1 MKGQPNR
8 LDIDKQHAFHGTEV
22 DRRKS
27 LKFRLDGRTISGF
40 AGDTV
45 LSAILASGVDMVGE
59 FGGQPIAL
67 SGRFSPAITL
77 GQGKA
82 AQTLPMQRTPALDGA
97 EFHTFGGRLRRLR
110 LPALGNRR
118 RSLQQNL
125 DHAAIASPWHDQPPH
140 ALITTD
146 VIVVGGGVAGMTAAL
161 AAARTGASVMLLE
174 ASPLLGGSAGYFGS
188 QEGDETPDQTI
199 SQLTAAIIATDAI
212 TVVLRS
218 QVLAV
223 HSGRVRAH
231 RVLVDGATVTGEVVD
246 LAAPRIV
253 LATGAI
259 ERLPVFPGNRLP
271 RVMTTLEAYLLAE
284 RYGVWLGRSAILAT
298 VHSAAYRLPMLLTD
312 AGVATHKIADAR
324 TDPQSRFIEFSR
336 AYGIMQAGG
345 TIPALAAPAAK
356 GFGLAVTLQL
366 SFDGYA
372 AHAEAPVPTDLLLV
386 CGGWQPDLTL
396 WHMAGGRS
404 RWNAERHRIE
414 PIGVL
419 PQIALAG
426 SAAGHF
432 SKHACLLSGQDAV
445 DRLFGAPRTP
455 VVELT
460 IDPAYETLDA
470 PTPKVPRSETTEQV
484 SYLDAGLNLI
494 QPPDPRP
501 STKRSWWPFRR
512 SEPTWS
518 LADQPRSLGIVD
530 VAAGVQL
537 GGIPVESAGIVAQ
550 ERTVA
555 SGDLIDAARLA
566 LLPDLRPAPPASRV
580 PAYLVGRF
588 GSEPRVWIVAAAE
601 PRILPVGALIF
612 VNSDQTDSRHAI
624 GAVVGHEGDGAI
636 ALIGKASPQAGEGLT
651 LRDQGRSVAIRLIE
665 PVTTPLSG
673 AAFSSVPSPA

>member
-1 MKGQPNR
+1 
-8 LDIDKQHAFHGTEV
+8 
-22 DRRKS
+22 
-27 LKFRLDGRTISGF
+27 
-40 AGDTV
+40 
-45 LSAILASGVDMVGE
+45 
-59 FGGQPIAL
+59 
-67 SGRFSPAITL
+67 
-77 GQGKA
+77 
-82 AQTLPMQRTPALDGA
+82 
-97 EFHTFGGRLRRLR
+97 
-110 LPALGNRR
+110 
-118 RSLQQNL
+118 
-125 DHAAIASPWHDQPPH
+125 
-140 ALITTD
+140 
-146 VIVVGGGVAGMTAAL
+146 
-161 AAARTGASVMLLE
+161 
-174 ASPLLGGSAGYFGS
+174 
-188 QEGDETPDQTI
+188 
-199 SQLTAAIIATDAI
+199 
-212 TVVLRS
+212 
-218 QVLAV
+218 
-223 HSGRVRAH
+223 
-231 RVLVDGATVTGEVVD
+231 
-246 LAAPRIV
+246 
-253 LATGAI
+253 
-259 ERLPVFPGNRLP
+259 
-271 RVMTTLEAYLLAE
+271 
-284 RYGVWLGRSAILAT
+284 
-298 VHSAAYRLPMLLTD
+298 MLLTD
-312 AGVATHKIADAR
+312 AGVATQKIADAR

-426 SAAGHF
+426 SGAGHF

-445 DRLFGAPRTP
+445 DRLFGAPRTQ

-470 PTPKVPRSETTEQV
+470 PTPKVPRSETTEQT

-566 LLPDLRPAPPASRV
+566 LLPDLRPAPPAQRV

-588 GSEPRVWIVAAAE
+588 GSDPRVWLVAPAE
-601 PRILPVGALIF
+601 PRILPVGAL
-612 VNSDQTDSRHAI
+612 
-624 GAVVGHEGDGAI
+624 
-636 ALIGKASPQAGEGLT
+636 
-651 LRDQGRSVAIRLIE
+651 
-665 PVTTPLSG
+665 
-673 AAFSSVPSPA
+673 